1 MKGGIEQRAL
11 GSKDRAYGGII
22 RAGMGGLTE
31 SIGKK
36 LVKLAWL
43 NLRGEEQR
51 LSIPNMQP
59 KFKISIK
66 KKYIDLLERIKKR
79 GLEIERNIKKKY
91 IDSIENT
98 EVKNHLKDNF
108 SKYYYL
114 QGTDIRVLIDN
125 KLVLVIECKT
135 YTENAMLKRILVD
148 FTLLKEM
155 HPNITSVL
163 LQLESQLGGDYSE
176 LNIQTFGSP
185 STHTLISYFDV
196 DLNII
201 TLLKGER
208 KVNKRISMPE
218 FYKPLEEKSLLSAIK
233 TLSKLLEKHV

>member
-1 MKGGIEQRAL
+1 MPAINNRISEVIAIYEAVVKGGIEQRAL

-51 LSIPNMQP
+51 LSIPNIQP
-59 KFKISIK
+59 KFKIS
-66 KKYIDLLERIKKR
+66 
-79 GLEIERNIKKKY
+79 IKKKY

-218 FYKPLEEKSLLSAIK
+218 FYKPLEEKSLLSAIE

>member
-1 MKGGIEQRAL
+1 MPAINNRISEVIAIYEAVVKGGIEQRAL

-59 KFKISIK
+59 KFKIS
-66 KKYIDLLERIKKR
+66 
-79 GLEIERNIKKKY
+79 IKKKY

-163 LQLESQLGGDYSE
+163 FQLESQLGGDYSE

>member
-59 KFKISIK
+59 KFKIS
-66 KKYIDLLERIKKR
+66 
-79 GLEIERNIKKKY
+79 IKKKY

-218 FYKPLEEKSLLSAIK
+218 FYKPLEEKSLLSAIE

>member
-51 LSIPNMQP
+51 LSIPNIQP
-59 KFKISIK
+59 KFKIS
-66 KKYIDLLERIKKR
+66 
-79 GLEIERNIKKKY
+79 IKKKY

>member
-1 MKGGIEQRAL
+1 MPAINNRISEVIAIYEAVVKGGIEQRAL

-51 LSIPNMQP
+51 LSIPDMQP
-59 KFKISIK
+59 KFKIS
-66 KKYIDLLERIKKR
+66 
-79 GLEIERNIKKKY
+79 IKKKY

-218 FYKPLEEKSLLSAIK
+218 FYKPLEEKSLLSAIE

>member
-59 KFKISIK
+59 KFKIS
-66 KKYIDLLERIKKR
+66 
-79 GLEIERNIKKKY
+79 IKKKY

>member
-1 MKGGIEQRAL
+1 MPAINNRISEVIAIYEAVVKGGIEQRAL

-59 KFKISIK
+59 KFKIS
-66 KKYIDLLERIKKR
+66 
-79 GLEIERNIKKKY
+79 IKKKY

-163 LQLESQLGGDYSE
+163 LQLESQLGGAYSE

-218 FYKPLEEKSLLSAIK
+218 FYKPLEEKSLLSAIE

>member
-1 MKGGIEQRAL
+1 MPAINNRISEVIAIYEAVVKGGIEQRAL

-43 NLRGEEQR
+43 NLRGKEQR

-59 KFKISIK
+59 KFKIS
-66 KKYIDLLERIKKR
+66 
-79 GLEIERNIKKKY
+79 IKKKY

-218 FYKPLEEKSLLSAIK
+218 FYKPLEEKSLLSAIE

>member
-1 MKGGIEQRAL
+1 MPAINNRISEVIAIYEAVVKGGIEQRAL

-51 LSIPNMQP
+51 LSIPNIQP
-59 KFKISIK
+59 KFKIS
-66 KKYIDLLERIKKR
+66 
-79 GLEIERNIKKKY
+79 IKKKY

>member
-1 MKGGIEQRAL
+1 MPAINNRISEVIAIYEAVVKGGIEQRAL

-59 KFKISIK
+59 KFKIS
-66 KKYIDLLERIKKR
+66 
-79 GLEIERNIKKKY
+79 IKKKY

-218 FYKPLEEKSLLSAIK
+218 FYKPLEEKSLLSAIE

>member
-1 MKGGIEQRAL
+1 MPAINNRISEVIAIYEAVVKGGIEQRAL

-59 KFKISIK
+59 KFKIS
-66 KKYIDLLERIKKR
+66 
-79 GLEIERNIKKKY
+79 IKKKY